1 MGNKKNTNEL
11 ISEISKSPSLTH
23 FQQKNKDNLNI
34 PDACEYLLEKAAEKG
49 LKKADLIRLSK
60 IERTYGYHLLSGQRK
75 LTRNKIILFALT
87 AALSLDDTQKILKYA
102 GEPMLY
108 IRNRRDEVLIYAL
121 THKETLH
128 DVDVTLNELNMEPL
142 YNPSID

>member
-1 MGNKKNTNEL
+1 MNNKKNTNEL
-11 ISEISKSPSLTH
+11 LSEISKSPSLTH
-23 FQQKNKDNLNI
+23 FQQNNKDNLHI
-34 PDACEYLLEKAAEKG
+34 PDACEYLLKKVAEKG
-49 LKKADLIRLSK
+49 LKKADLIRLSQ
-60 IERTYGYHLLSGQRK
+60 IERTYGYHVLSGQRK

-108 IRNRRDEVLIYAL
+108 VRNRRDEVLIYAL

-128 DVDVTLNELNMEPL
+128 DVNVTLNELNMEPL